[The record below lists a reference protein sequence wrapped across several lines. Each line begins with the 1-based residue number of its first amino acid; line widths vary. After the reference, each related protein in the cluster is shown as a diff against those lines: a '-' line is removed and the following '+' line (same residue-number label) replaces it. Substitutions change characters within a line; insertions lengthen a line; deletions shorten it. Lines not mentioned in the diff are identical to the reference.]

1 MAVML
6 RSLVGD
12 GCRKVVEMPDIF
24 HPHNIIVAGGCGF
37 IGSNF
42 VHYAA
47 EFHSDSSITGP
58 ESFLRINAMVHSAR
72 LRLFAG
78 ATRSMHGP
86 LAVCSIAE
94 VLNSARHT
102 CLDTYNPM
110 YLNSFF

>member
-42 VHYAA
+42 VHHAA

-58 ESFLRINAMVHSAR
+58 ESFLRINGE
-72 LRLFAG
+72 G
-78 ATRSMHGP
+78 AFLLLEADRRYGWLGVRIVRGP
-86 LAVCSIAE
+86 LNC
-94 VLNSARHT
+94 
-102 CLDTYNPM
+102 
-110 YLNSFF
+110 